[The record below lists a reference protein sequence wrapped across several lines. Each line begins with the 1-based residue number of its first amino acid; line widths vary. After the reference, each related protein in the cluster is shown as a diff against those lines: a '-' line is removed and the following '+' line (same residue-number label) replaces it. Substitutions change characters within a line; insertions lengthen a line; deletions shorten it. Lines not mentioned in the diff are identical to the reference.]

1 MNSIQLFILSLTLT
15 LSFSFRCLVSRCPT
29 TPFIDNQ
36 CSYHDTMEGREVYEF
51 KQCPL
56 NHYCLYK
63 NEFKINFCRSLDIR
77 SLPGDQCT
85 SHSDCVTDL
94 CDNNICQG
102 KKEGDDCDTNF
113 QCSIGFA
120 CINQRCTVKKK
131 KTKTAQ
137 VMRIVRTV
145 LDVLALGNVLRISHF
160 MSETIVR
167 NPCCVRQWRTMN
179 LDIVR
184 SLR

>member
-1 MNSIQLFILSLTLT
+1 MITTSAKVKKKEMTVIQIFNVQSV
-15 LSFSFRCLVSRCPT
+15 SLVS
-29 TPFIDNQ
+29 I
-36 CSYHDTMEGREVYEF
+36 
-51 KQCPL
+51 
-56 NHYCLYK
+56 
-63 NEFKINFCRSLDIR
+63 
-77 SLPGDQCT
+77 
-85 SHSDCVTDL
+85 SDA
-94 CDNNICQG
+94 Q
-102 KKEGDDCDTNF
+102 F
-113 QCSIGFA
+113 
-120 CINQRCTVKKK
+120 KKK